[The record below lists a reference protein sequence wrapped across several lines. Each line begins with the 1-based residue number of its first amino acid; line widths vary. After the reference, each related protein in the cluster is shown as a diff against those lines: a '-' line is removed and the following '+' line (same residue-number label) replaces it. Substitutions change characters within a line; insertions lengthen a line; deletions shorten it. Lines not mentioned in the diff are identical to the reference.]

1 VADAVRAY
9 FLIAFMW
16 VRSSMAYRASFVA
29 MTLAQFL
36 VTGLDFVTIWIMF
49 THTHELGGYSLPEV
63 AFLYSTSGLALGLAD
78 LMCGNIER
86 LGMRVR
92 DGSLDVMLIRPVP
105 TLVQM
110 AADDFALR
118 RLGRIGQAA
127 AVFGWSLSRLQISW
141 TLDRI
146 VLVPIMVLAGTAIF
160 CGIFVLGAAFQFV
173 ATDASQAMN
182 AFTYGGNTL
191 TQYPPTVFAR
201 DLVRTTVFIIPI
213 GFVNWLPA
221 LHVLGRPDPLGL
233 PATVQFL
240 SPLAA
245 LAICLVAGI
254 VWRAGIRNYRST
266 GS

>member
-1 VADAVRAY
+1 VVDAVRAY

-16 VRSSMAYRASFVA
+16 IRSSMAYRASFVA
-29 MTLAQFL
+29 MTVAQFV

-78 LMCGNIER
+78 LLCGNIER
-86 LGMRVR
+86 LGQRVR

-118 RLGRIGQAA
+118 RLGRIAQSA
-127 AVFGWSLSRLQISW
+127 AVFGWSLSKLRISW
-141 TLDRI
+141 TADRV
-146 VLVPIMVLAGTAIF
+146 VLIPMMVLSGAAIF
-160 CGIFVLGAAFQFV
+160 GAIFVLGSAFQFV

-201 DLVRTTVFIIPI
+201 DLVRTTIFVVPL
-213 GFVNWLPA
+213 GFVNWEPA
-221 LHVLGRPDPLGL
+221 LHVLGRSDPLGL
-233 PATVQFL
+233 PDFVQFL
-240 SPLAA
+240 SPVAA
-245 LAICLVAGI
+245 LLLWAVAAIG
-254 VWRAGIRNYRST
+254 WRTGIRNYRST